1 MRWMQAASARLW
13 RSSTPTERAA
23 CRAMR
28 LLGTG
33 WLAAV
38 CWLLSACAF
47 HKAPPSYVAQTEQS
61 GAVVCSVHPATPCEL
76 SSVVW
81 VRHPGQTG
89 ELVFGN
95 DKPAAVATESSV
107 FSMPFDG
114 GVFLA
119 GGRKSFYA
127 MAPFSEAA
135 KFEAMSVTPD
145 GKQLVAMTAFD
156 RYSADDSRL
165 DRFNALIA
173 WPAGAAQQA
182 QLVSMGLRDGHPSS
196 SAIRPRIARAIQAH
210 FGAPSDYFK
219 VEGLA
224 LLPGGRLLLGIREVG
239 NTHTDFAYHVLLIEG
254 RYRIE
259 QDVFV
264 LDAQSEFAV
273 VRDFTPVSKIV
284 GRNVGL
290 SSLEYDPAQH
300 QLYLLTTYE
309 STAAPDIG
317 AYLWVLPDEA
327 GALGRTPHLVKNP
340 DGTPFEFTH
349 KAEGLAV
356 LDGGRVFVVH
366 DDDRNATVI
375 RTTGPT
381 PEQERIRKP
390 NEAAFEILKI
400 SAPAETPHGG
410 PAAH

>member
-1 MRWMQAASARLW
+1 
-13 RSSTPTERAA
+13 
-23 CRAMR
+23 MR
-28 LLGTG
+28 LLAAG

-38 CWLLSACAF
+38 GLLLSACTVL
-47 HKAPPSYVAQTEQS
+47 KAPPSYFAHTEQS
-61 GAVVCSVHPATPCEL
+61 GAVVCSEHKATSCEL

-81 VRHPGQTG
+81 VHRPGQTG

-95 DKPAAVATESSV
+95 DKPAAAADESSV

-119 GGRKSFYA
+119 GGRKTFYA

-135 KFEAMSVTPD
+135 KFEAMSVSPD

-173 WPAGAAQQA
+173 WPAGAAPRA
-182 QLVSMGLRDGHPSS
+182 QLVSKSLRDGNPSS
-196 SAIRPRIARAIQAH
+196 SAIRPRIAHAIQVH
-210 FGAPSDYFK
+210 LGIQSDYFK

-239 NTHTDFAYHVLLIEG
+239 NTHTDFEYRVLLIEG
-254 RYRIE
+254 RYRME

-264 LDAQSEFAV
+264 LDEQSGFAV
-273 VRDFTPVSKIV
+273 VRDFTAVSKIV
-284 GRNVGL
+284 GRKVGL
-290 SSLEYDPAQH
+290 SSLEYDPAQ
-300 QLYLLTTYE
+300 QRLYLLTSYE
-309 STAAPDIG
+309 STAKPSIG
-317 AYLWVLPDEA
+317 AFMWVLPDEA
-327 GALGRTPHLVKNP
+327 GALGRTPYLVKNR

-375 RTTGPT
+375 KTTGPY
-381 PEQERIRKP
+381 PAPKRIRKS
-390 NEAAFEILKI
+390 NEAAFEILQI
-400 SAPAETPHGG
+400 SETD
-410 PAAH
+410 